1 MEKFLKIAGFL
12 IAGLGLLFLIDGS
25 GRRVDEVVSGI
36 ILTLIGAGIVGFF
49 QFKGDFSKKR
59 ARKELMELKSLLD
72 NGVLSEAEYEEK
84 SKALK
89 NKI

>member
-1 MEKFLKIAGFL
+1 MKKYLQIGGFL
-12 IAGLGLLFLIDGS
+12 IGGLGLSAILMGGSAPGGLFM
-25 GRRVDEVVSGI
+25 
-36 ILTLIGAGIVGFF
+36 LIGVALFAFSLFSADI
-49 QFKGDFSKKR
+49 SKKH

-72 NGVLSEAEYEEK
+72 NGIITNDEFEEK

>member
-1 MEKFLKIAGFL
+1 MKKLLLIGGFL
-12 IAGLGLLFLIDGS
+12 IGGLGLSAILMGGAAPGGLFM
-25 GRRVDEVVSGI
+25 
-36 ILTLIGAGIVGFF
+36 LIGAALIAFSLFSGGI
-49 QFKGDFSKKR
+49 SKKH

-72 NGVLSEAEYEEK
+72 NGIITNDEFEEK